1 MELIKRSTTQNI
13 IQEPISLPNQVSSLK
28 AMSIFKI
35 KRKSKMISLLLTN
48 IQEMIRTTLKKV
60 STMDNYKS
68 KIIQTLKNK

>member
-13 IQEPISLPNQVSSLK
+13 IQEPISLPNQVLSLK

-48 IQEMIRTTLKKV
+48 IQEMIKTTLKKV
-60 STMDNYKS
+60 SIMDNYKY
-68 KIIQTLKNK
+68 KILQT

>member
-13 IQEPISLPNQVSSLK
+13 IQEPISLPNQVLSLK

-48 IQEMIRTTLKKV
+48 IQEMIRITLKKV
-60 STMDNYKS
+60 STMDNYKY
-68 KIIQTLKNK
+68 KILQI

>member
-48 IQEMIRTTLKKV
+48 IQEMIKTTLKKV
-60 STMDNYKS
+60 SIMDNYKY
-68 KIIQTLKNK
+68 KILQT